1 MIMISRFKHL
11 IASLLLLPLS
21 SWMIGSSIYSNN
33 TYYNQS
39 YQLNRDAVNL
49 IHRNQLSSAIQVLK
63 RANSMNRN
71 SAEILGNLGYAYY
84 LSGDLARAQ
93 KTLYASLQHNPKRG
107 ASWNNLGLVFAAQ
120 NKVQQAIKCFVNYW
134 NYSTN
139 KNAATNQFY
148 EWEENQ
154 PGTPLDSAAKG
165 ARQVLGI

>member
-1 MIMISRFKHL
+1 MISRFKHL

-21 SWMIGSSIYSNN
+21 SWMIGSSTYSNN

-84 LSGDLARAQ
+84 LSGDLMRAQ

-107 ASWNNLGLVFAAQ
+107 ASWNNLGLVFY
-120 NKVQQAIKCFVNYW
+120 IISSC
-134 NYSTN
+134 
-139 KNAATNQFY
+139 
-148 EWEENQ
+148 
-154 PGTPLDSAAKG
+154 
-165 ARQVLGI
+165 

>member
-1 MIMISRFKHL
+1 
-11 IASLLLLPLS
+11 
-21 SWMIGSSIYSNN
+21 
-33 TYYNQS
+33 
-39 YQLNRDAVNL
+39 
-49 IHRNQLSSAIQVLK
+49 
-63 RANSMNRN
+63 MNRN

-84 LSGDLARAQ
+84 LSGDLMLAQ